1 MPRVP
6 PVTNATR
13 AIPNSSLDFFYMD
26 RNYSG
31 HEANCKNKM
40 PGARPGISV

>member
-1 MPRVP
+1 MS
-6 PVTNATR
+6 
-13 AIPNSSLDFFYMD
+13 NSSLDFFYMD

-31 HEANCKNKM
+31 HEVNFKNKM